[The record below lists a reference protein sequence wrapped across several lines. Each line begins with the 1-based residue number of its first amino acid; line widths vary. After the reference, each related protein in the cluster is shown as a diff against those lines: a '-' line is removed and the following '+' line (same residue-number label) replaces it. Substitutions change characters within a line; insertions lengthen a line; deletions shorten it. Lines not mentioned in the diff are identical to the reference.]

1 MKKFLSISFIIV
13 LIDRISKI
21 LIEKFLGNKV
31 IYIIKNILYIVY
43 SKNIGAAFSILEG
56 KQFLLSLIGVFA
68 LVFIYDYVKK
78 NKVYNIGYSLLFGG
92 IIGNILDRLIYGY
105 VIDFI
110 GIKIFS
116 YNFPIFNIAD
126 TAIVIGA
133 VIIILGSD
141 KNEINSEW

>member
-1 MKKFLSISFIIV
+1 M
-13 LIDRISKI
+13 
-21 LIEKFLGNKV
+21 
-31 IYIIKNILYIVY
+31 
-43 SKNIGAAFSILEG
+43 
-56 KQFLLSLIGVFA
+56 
-68 LVFIYDYVKK
+68 
-78 NKVYNIGYSLLFGG
+78 LFGG
-92 IIGNILDRLIYGY
+92 IIGNIIDRLIYGY